1 MKYSIK
7 DGLSSKELGGEL
19 FIYNRKN
26 TTIYSFNG
34 TGVFIWTLLTK
45 GLAFDEIS
53 RRVCEEYDVA
63 TAEAAQD
70 VSDFVKDLDT
80 NGLIIFDGE

>member
-34 TGVFIWTLLTK
+34 TGVFIWTMLTK

-53 RRVCEEYDVA
+53 HRLCEEYDVA
-63 TAEAAQD
+63 TAEASED
-70 VSDFVKDLDT
+70 VSNFVKALDS
-80 NGLIIFDGE
+80 NGLITFHGE